1 MAVTPAGLERQHT
14 LADGRRVTIRPIR
27 PEDAPAEQA
36 FLERLC
42 AESRRMRFMKFV
54 GAIREPLVEQFTHVD
69 YARTMAFV
77 CEAQGALVGEARYA
91 AIEPLDSCDFGI
103 VIDDAWHKSGI
114 AGLLMLALL
123 DYAKSHGFAAMEGLV
138 LRENRTMLRFVRALG
153 FEVKPT
159 TEPTVVQVVKT
170 LK

>member
-1 MAVTPAGLERQHT
+1 LLERQHT

-27 PEDAPAEQA
+27 PEDAPAERA

-42 AESRRMRFMKFV
+42 DESRRMRFMKFV
-54 GAIREPLVEQFTHVD
+54 GAIREPLVQQFTHVD

-77 CEAQGALVGEARYA
+77 CESRGALVGEARYA
-91 AIEPLDSCDFGI
+91 AIEPGSTCDFGI

-123 DYAKSHGFAAMEGLV
+123 DYARTQGFTAMEGLV
-138 LRENRTMLRFVRALG
+138 LRENRAMLRFVRALG

-159 TEPTVVQVVKT
+159 AEPTVAQVVKP
-170 LK
+170 LAVSPGP